1 MNALIDMCVR
11 RSRAVVV
18 ALLVILA
25 AGFATYRALPKEMEP
40 DIDFPYISIEVML
53 EGVSAEDAERLV
65 VRPLEQ
71 QLRNI
76 EGIKEMLGSASEGR
90 GSVTLEFEPEV
101 SVEEALQD
109 VREKVDLAQAELP
122 VDAEEPRVMEVK
134 FSRFDPM
141 LVINLRGDV
150 PERTLNKVSKDLKER
165 IEGVSGVLEVTLVGI
180 REELLEIIVDP
191 VALESYGLSPADV
204 LNFVQRNNRLVA
216 AGAMQSETGRFAIK
230 VPGVIET
237 PEDVLS
243 LPMKVDGERVV
254 HFRDIASVR
263 RTFKDAESYARLNG
277 EPAVA
282 MEVVQRNGANML
294 DTVAAVKKVLEAS
307 SKALPPGVAVTLSR
321 DKSVYVQDNVSQLVN
336 DVATAVILVVIVLI
350 GILGLQNALLAG
362 ITIPASFASAFLML
376 SIFGFT
382 LNMVVFFGLIMA
394 VGMVVD
400 GAIVVVELADRR
412 MAEGLPREQ
421 AYAEAAKRM
430 AWPIFS
436 SIAATIVAFLPLVF
450 WPGLI
455 GNFLKFLPIVL
466 IFTLLASL
474 VIAMFFVPA
483 LGSIFGRA
491 GHADEHARL
500 TLVAAES
507 GDLNSIDGWTGRY
520 LGVVRASLEHPWK
533 TVLMLSGV
541 LILIYIA
548 YAFFGRGLSMFPAVD
563 PQQGSVDIRARGDLS
578 TTEKDRLVRLVEER
592 IYGIAG
598 IESIYVRSGAA
609 NRGAAA
615 DQIGSLRLNFSDWRE
630 RKPAKEIMKEI
641 EARTADIAGLVIEP
655 RLPNEGPM
663 QGKPIVIEASGTS
676 LESIKDAVDKLRTVV
691 AAQPGVFNAEDTRP
705 MPGIEWRLQVNR
717 AEAARFGADVTLIG
731 SIIQLVTNGIK
742 VGAYRPDD
750 SDEEIDI
757 RVRFPSDERSLD
769 RLTDLRIPTRAG
781 NVPMGTFVTREA
793 AEATRTIMRTDTR
806 RTMLVQAD
814 LEKGRQIAPVI
825 EAVNAAIPTLG
836 LDPGVQIRFKGGAQA
851 QNETA
856 SFLGRAFLIGLGLI
870 ALILVAEFNSLFQPL
885 LVLTA
890 VVFSTG
896 GVLLGLMITQQPFS
910 LVNCGIGTIALAGI
924 IVNNNIVLID
934 TFNKLRESGMELK
947 ESIMRTCAL
956 RLRPVLLTKIT
967 MILGLLPMAMKLNI
981 ELMERKVFFG
991 GPGTAWWAQMA
1002 SVIIGGLIFASLL
1015 TLLLTPSILMIQ
1027 GAGAERRRDR
1037 RERRRLKRR
1046 ASDPAEQPATA

>member
-1 MNALIDMCVR
+1 MNELIDLCVR
-11 RSRAVVV
+11 RSRAVLV
-18 ALLVILA
+18 ALLVILL
-25 AGFATYRALPKEMEP
+25 AGAATYRAMPKEMEP
-40 DIDFPYISIEVML
+40 DIAFPYVFVEVRL
-53 EGVSAEDAERLV
+53 EGVSPEDSERLLI
-65 VRPLEQ
+65 RPLEQ
-71 QLRNI
+71 QLRNL
-76 EGIKEMLGSASEGR
+76 EGVKEMIASATEGR

-101 SVEEALQD
+101 RVDKALQD
-109 VREKVDLAQAELP
+109 VRARVDLAKAELP
-122 VDAEEPRVMEVK
+122 LDAEEPRVSEVK

-141 LVINLRGDV
+141 LVVNLRGHV
-150 PERTLNKVSKDLKER
+150 PERTLNKISRALKER
-165 IEGVSGVLEVTLVGI
+165 VESVPGVLEATLVGI
-180 REELLEIIVDP
+180 REELMEIIIDP
-191 VALESYGLSPADV
+191 VAMESYGLSPADV

-243 LPMKVDGERVV
+243 LPLKVQGERVV
-254 HFRDIASVR
+254 HFRDIATVR

-282 MEVVQRNGANML
+282 MEVVQRNGANVIS
-294 DTVAAVKKVLEAS
+294 TVAAVKAVIAEAT
-307 SKALPPGVAVTLSR
+307 KALPPGVTITVSR

-362 ITIPASFASAFLML
+362 ITIPASFCAAFLLL

-412 MAEGLPREQ
+412 MAEGLDRSR

-436 SIAATIVAFLPLVF
+436 SISATIVAFLPLVF

-483 LGSIFGRA
+483 LGAIFGKA
-491 GHADEHARL
+491 GHTDEKARQD
-500 TLVAAES
+500 LVAAEA
-507 GDLNSIDGWTGRY
+507 GDLASISGWTGRY
-520 LGVVRASLEHPWK
+520 IRAVRIALDRPWITVASLSSA
-533 TVLMLSGV
+533 LL
-541 LILIYIA
+541 LIYVA
-548 YAFFGRGLSMFPAVD
+548 YAFLGRGLSMFPAVD
-563 PQQGSVDIRARGDLS
+563 PPQGSVDIRARGDLS
-578 TTEKDRLVRLVEER
+578 TTEKDRLVRQVEER
-592 IYGIAG
+592 VYGIQG
-598 IESIYVRSGAA
+598 VESIYVRTGAV
-609 NRGAAA
+609 NRGAAP
-615 DQIGSLRLNFSDWRE
+615 DQIGSLRLNFTDWKERRPTRE
-630 RKPAKEIMKEI
+630 IIEEID
-641 EARTADIAGLVIEP
+641 ARTRDIAGLVIEA
-655 RLPNEGPM
+655 RLPNAGPQ
-663 QGKPIVIEASGTS
+663 QGKPIIIEASANS
-676 LESIKDAVDKLRTVV
+676 LDAIKDAVDKIRQVV
-691 AAQPGVFNAEDTRP
+691 AKQPGVLNAEDTRP
-705 MPGIEWRLQVNR
+705 LPGIEWRFKVNR
-717 AEAARFGADVTLIG
+717 AEAARFGADVSLVG

-742 VGAYRPDD
+742 VGAFRPDD
-750 SDEEIDI
+750 ADEEIDI
-757 RVRFPSDERSLD
+757 RVRFPSDQRSLD
-769 RLTDLRIPTRAG
+769 RLADLRIPTRSG
-781 NVPMGTFVTREA
+781 NVPISTFVTREP
-793 AEATRTIMRTDTR
+793 AEATRTIMRTDAR

-825 EAVNAAIPTLG
+825 DAVTAALPGLR
-836 LDPGVQIRFKGGAQA
+836 LDPSVKIRFKGSARDQ
-851 QNETA
+851 QETA

-870 ALILVAEFNSLFQPL
+870 ALILVAEFNSLIQPL

-890 VVFSTG
+890 VMFSTG

-934 TFNKLRESGMELK
+934 TFNKLREAGMELK
-947 ESIMRTCAL
+947 EAILRTCAL
-956 RLRPVLLTKIT
+956 RLRPVLLTKVT

-981 ELMERKVFFG
+981 EIAERKVYFG
-991 GPGTAWWAQMA
+991 GPGAAWWSQMA
-1002 SVIIGGLIFASLL
+1002 AVIIGGLVFASLL

-1027 GAGAERRRDR
+1027 GKGISR
-1037 RERRRLKRR
+1037 RERRREKRQLR
-1046 ASDPAEQPATA
+1046 AAILERP

>member
-1 MNALIDMCVR
+1 MNELIDICVR

-18 ALLVILA
+18 ALVVILL
-25 AGFATYRALPKEMEP
+25 AGVATYRDMPKEMEP
-40 DIDFPYISIEVML
+40 DIEFPYIFVEVML
-53 EGVSAEDAERLV
+53 EGVSAEDAERLL

-76 EGIKEMLGSASEGR
+76 EGIKEMIGSATEGR

-101 SVEEALQD
+101 RVDQALQD
-109 VREKVDLAQAELP
+109 VREKVDLAKAELP
-122 VDAEEPRVMEVK
+122 VDAEEPRVSEVK

-141 LVINLRGDV
+141 LVINLKGDV
-150 PERTLNKVSKDLKER
+150 PERTLNKVSRTLKDR
-165 IEGVSGVLEVTLVGI
+165 IEGVNGVLEVTLVGI
-180 REELLEIIVDP
+180 REELLEITVDP
-191 VALESYGLSPADV
+191 VAMESYGLSPADV

-243 LPMKVDGERVV
+243 LPMKVEGDRVV
-254 HFRDIASVR
+254 HFRDIATVR
-263 RTFKDAESYARLNG
+263 RTFKDAESYARLDG

-282 MEVVQRNGANML
+282 MEVVQRTGSNML
-294 DTVAAVKKVLEAS
+294 STVAAVKSVLAEAQS
-307 SKALPPGVAVTLSR
+307 LLPPGVTVTLSR

-362 ITIPASFASAFLML
+362 ITIPASFCAAFLML
-376 SIFGFT
+376 SMFGFT

-412 MAEGLPREQ
+412 MAEGLDRTR

-483 LGSIFGRA
+483 LGSIFGKP
-491 GHADEHARL
+491 GHADEAARR

-507 GDLNSIDGWTGRY
+507 GDLGAIGGWTGRY
-520 LGVVRASLEHPWK
+520 VEAVRAALDRPWA
-533 TVLMLSGV
+533 TVAALSGV
-541 LILIYIA
+541 LVAIYVA
-548 YAFFGRGLSMFPAVD
+548 YGFLGRGLSMFPAVD

-592 IYGIAG
+592 VYGVPG
-598 IESIYVRSGAA
+598 VQSIYVRTGAA
-609 NRGAAA
+609 NRGAAP
-615 DQIGSLRLNFSDWRE
+615 DQIGSLRLNFADWKR
-630 RKPAKEIMKEI
+630 RPPAKEIMKEI
-641 EARTADIAGLVIEP
+641 EARTADIAGLIIEP
-655 RLPNEGPM
+655 RLPQEGPQ
-663 QGKPIVIEASGTS
+663 QGKPIIIEASSTS
-676 LESIKDAVDKLRTVV
+676 LDALKDAVDKIRQVV
-691 AAQPGVFNAEDTRP
+691 EKAPGVRNAEDTRP
-705 MPGIEWRLQVNR
+705 LPGIEWRLQVNR
-717 AEAARFGADVTLIG
+717 AEAARFGADVSLVG

-742 VGAYRPDD
+742 VGAFRPDD

-757 RVRFPSDERSLD
+757 RVRFPSDQRSLD
-769 RLTDLRIPTRAG
+769 RLADLRIPTRTG
-781 NVPMGTFVTREA
+781 NVPIGTFVSREP

-806 RTMLVQAD
+806 RTLLVQAD

-825 EAVNAAIPTLG
+825 EAVEAALPTLG
-836 LDPGVQIRFKGGAQA
+836 LDPSVSIRFKGGARDQ
-851 QNETA
+851 QETA

-890 VVFSTG
+890 VLFSTG

-934 TFNKLRESGMELK
+934 TFNRLRETGMELK
-947 ESIMRTCAL
+947 EAILRTCAL

-981 ELMERKVFFG
+981 ELVERKVFFG

-1002 SVIIGGLIFASLL
+1002 SVIIGGLIFASVL
-1015 TLLLTPSILMIQ
+1015 TLLLTPTILMLQ
-1027 GAGAERRRDR
+1027 G
-1037 RERRRLKRR
+1037 RR
-1046 ASDPAEQPATA
+1046 AARRAARRAQGDPKAGEPAAAA

>member
-1 MNALIDMCVR
+1 VNELIDMCVR
-11 RSRAVVV
+11 RSRAVMV

-25 AGFATYRALPKEMEP
+25 AGFSTYQALPKEMEP
-40 DIDFPYISIEVML
+40 DIDFPYIFIEVTL
-53 EGVSAEDAERLV
+53 EGVSAEDSERLL

-76 EGIKEMLGSASEGR
+76 EGIKEMLGSATEGR
-90 GSVTLEFEPEV
+90 GSVTLEFEPEI
-101 SVEEALQD
+101 SVDQALQD
-109 VREKVDLAQAELP
+109 VREKVDLAKAELP
-122 VDAEEPRVMEVK
+122 IDAEEPRVAEVK

-141 LVINLRGDV
+141 LVINLRGQV
-150 PERTLNKVSKDLKER
+150 PERTLNRISRTLKDQ
-165 IEGVSGVLEVTLVGI
+165 IESVAGVLEVTLVGI
-180 REELLEIIVDP
+180 REELLEITVDP
-191 VALESYGLSPADV
+191 VAMESYGLSPADV

-216 AGAMQSETGRFAIK
+216 AGAMQGESGRFAIK

-243 LPMKVDGERVV
+243 LPMKVEGERVV
-254 HFRDIASVR
+254 HFRDIATVR
-263 RTFKDAESYARLNG
+263 RTFKDAESYARLDG

-282 MEVVQRNGANML
+282 MEVVQRNGSNML
-294 DTVAAVKKVLEAS
+294 NTVAAVKAVLEEAK
-307 SKALPPGVAVTLSR
+307 KALPPGVTVTLSR

-362 ITIPASFASAFLML
+362 ITIPASFCSAFLLL

-382 LNMVVFFGLIMA
+382 LNMVVFFGLIMS

-412 MAEGLPREQ
+412 MAEGLARDQ

-483 LGSIFGRA
+483 LGALFGKA
-491 GHADEHARL
+491 GHTDEATRHG
-500 TLVAAES
+500 LVAAES
-507 GDLNSIDGWTGRY
+507 GDLDSIGGWTGRY
-520 LGVVRASLEHPWK
+520 LGAVRIALDRPWI
-533 TVLMLSGV
+533 TVAALTSV
-541 LILIYIA
+541 LLTIYVA
-548 YAFFGRGLSMFPAVD
+548 YAFLGRGLSMFPAVD

-578 TTEKDRLVRLVEER
+578 TTEKDRLVRMVEER
-592 IYGIAG
+592 VYGVPG
-598 IESIYVRSGAA
+598 IESIYVRTGAA
-609 NRGAAA
+609 NRGAAP
-615 DQIGSLRLNFSDWRE
+615 DQIGSLRLNFADWRT
-630 RKPAKEIMKEI
+630 RRPAKQIMAEI

-655 RLPNEGPM
+655 RLPNEGPQ
-663 QGKPIVIEASGTS
+663 QGKAIIIEASS
-676 LESIKDAVDKLRTVV
+676 SSIDALKDAVEKIRAVV
-691 AAQPGVFNAEDTRP
+691 AAQPGVLNPEDTRP
-705 MPGIEWRLQVNR
+705 LPGIEWRLQVNR
-717 AEAARFGADVTLIG
+717 AEAARFGADVSLVG

-742 VGAYRPDD
+742 LGAFRPDD

-757 RVRFPSDERSLD
+757 RVRFPSDARSLD
-769 RLTDLRIPTRAG
+769 RLSELRIPTRGG
-781 NVPMGTFVTREA
+781 NVPIGTFVTRQP

-814 LEKGRQIAPVI
+814 LEKGRQIAPII
-825 EAVNAAIPTLG
+825 EAVEAALPGLK
-836 LDPGVQIRFKGGAQA
+836 LDPSVAIRFKGGARDQ
-851 QNETA
+851 QETA
-856 SFLGRAFLIGLGLI
+856 RFLSRAFLIGLGLI

-890 VVFSTG
+890 VLFSTG

-910 LVNCGIGTIALAGI
+910 LINCGIGTIALAGI

-934 TFNKLRESGMELK
+934 TFNRLRETGMQLK
-947 ESIMRTCAL
+947 EAIMRTCAL

-981 ELMERKVFFG
+981 ELVERKVYFG

-1002 SVIIGGLIFASLL
+1002 SVIIGGLIFASVL

-1027 GAGAERRRDR
+1027 ARAAERRA
-1037 RERRRLKRR
+1037 ERRKARLQGADGMR
-1046 ASDPAEQPATA
+1046 PAAKA